1 LKKLRVL
8 VLMHEELVPPESL
21 EGMSEREI
29 MQIAMEYDVRHALRE
44 LGHEIQVLGVKDELG
59 PIRTAIREWQP
70 HITFNLLMHFRGIGV
85 YDAYVVSYLEL
96 LRCPY
101 TGCNPRGL
109 MLCNDKVLA
118 KKILGWHRIL
128 TPRFAV
134 FPRSQ
139 RVSLPA
145 RLSFPLFV
153 KSAAEH
159 SSLGIA
165 QASVVHDEA
174 ALRERVAFVHRT
186 VGTDA
191 IAEEYIEGRE
201 LTISVMGN
209 QRLQAFPIW
218 ELTFQNL
225 PEGAAAIA
233 TSKLKWDVDYQA
245 RVGARSAPA
254 RRLPEGKP
262 EEITRLAKR
271 IYRALGLSG
280 FARIDMRL
288 TEEGR
293 IYVLE
298 ANPNPDLCHDEDFAQ
313 SAKLASVAYEAL
325 IQRLL
330 NLGLRWSAAW
340 RE

>member
-1 LKKLRVL
+1 MRKLRVL

-21 EGMSEREI
+21 EGMDERDV
-29 MQIAMEYDVRHALRE
+29 MQVAMEYDVRHALGE
-44 LGHEIQVLGVKDELG
+44 IGHEVRVLGVKDELG
-59 PIRTAIREWQP
+59 PIRSAIQEWKP

-118 KKILGWHRIL
+118 KKILGWHRIP

-134 FPRSQ
+134 FARGV
-139 RVSLPA
+139 RVSMPA
-145 RLSFPLFV
+145 RLHFPLFV

-165 QASVVHDEA
+165 QASVVHDEE

-218 ELTFQNL
+218 ELTFRNL
-225 PEGAAAIA
+225 PEGAAPIA
-233 TSKLKWDVDYQA
+233 TSKLKWDVDYQE
-245 RVGARSAPA
+245 RVGARSGPA
-254 RRLPEGKP
+254 RRLPEGKA
-262 EEITRLAKR
+262 EEITRMAKR

-280 FARIDMRL
+280 FARIDLRL

-313 SAKLASVAYEAL
+313 SAKLAGVAYETL

-330 NLGLRWSAAW
+330 NLGLRWSSAW